1 MRRRTALADFVAG
14 KRLRRFVR
22 TSLLLTAMLPI
33 CAAQAQFCAPVAIPN
48 HYGPFDYN
56 VEKGGG
62 LQQVE
67 RVHFTPAVEAL
78 LRGSSGYL
86 GGDLSYTLNA
96 FPNHH
101 RALASIMRW
110 GATTRNPQPPHL
122 QFSIDCYFDRATRFR
137 PRDTVVRSLYAMHLA
152 QNNRKAD
159 AMKQLQYAREVASES
174 AISLHNIGLVY
185 FELKE
190 YEPAREA
197 ARAAVALGFPS
208 VPLVTRL
215 KSVGQWDDAREAAT
229 AAASAASAQPAPR

>member
-1 MRRRTALADFVAG
+1 MRRPQALSDSPGGRSQCQAVRAG
-14 KRLRRFVR
+14 
-22 TSLLLTAMLPI
+22 LLL
-33 CAAQAQFCAPVAIPN
+33 AAALLVHPVYAQFCAPVAIPN

-56 VEKGGG
+56 VERGGG

-110 GATTRNPQPPHL
+110 GAMTKNPQPPHL

-137 PRDTVVRSLYAMHLA
+137 PNDTVVRSLYAMHLA
-152 QNNRKAD
+152 QTGRRAD
-159 AMKQLQYAREVASES
+159 ALKQLEFARGVAGDSP
-174 AISLHNIGLVY
+174 ISLNNIGLVY
-185 FELKE
+185 LELKE
-190 YEPAREA
+190 FELARQS
-197 ARAAVALGFPS
+197 ARAAMALGFANP
-208 VPLVTRL
+208 PLVRRL
-215 KSVGQWDDAREAAT
+215 QAVNQWDDAAEAA
-229 AAASAASAQPAPR
+229 AAPASAASR